1 MSASPNAFGPGQPN
15 DQQSINL
22 SLNFGSNNPFRN
34 RAASPASPASPFDDP
49 PARPLSRNPFIDNPI
64 PAQPRGSMSN
74 GSEHK
79 SLSAE
84 EIFASLTL
92 DEKAV
97 GSGTSGS
104 SQQPPS
110 RRPAPGQS
118 GPAPRRGENVPPPQ
132 DSANRHRPT
141 KSQEE
146 ALRAKRM
153 QGPGADNQ
161 RRPPQQSTSPSRR
174 PPPSRRPRRNSDSS
188 VMDFDAKPLTDEEKR
203 MIQAKRERDR
213 RRKEGNGREGR
224 SSSYSKEAGRE
235 GREGREE
242 KSRSSKSRPSRRM
255 DIIDQLDATSIYG
268 TGLYHHDG
276 PFDALNPHRNRSS
289 RKNAPM
295 QAFPKDSLNNSLGGA
310 GPLNS
315 QADHSAL
322 MGTNN
327 EEAFRDFAGSARNKD
342 GSSKG
347 PDAPI
352 FNPIQGVDMVHGDES
367 VGLGTSTFLEGT
379 PAARTAIHRHREE
392 QAREVMEGGLQRK
405 KSLAQRIRRVGGG
418 QREPRDPNFSYR
430 SPETVSAGTES
441 NPFFSEYGR
450 GEDVISVPNRDG
462 ALSPTSPPPVPRRD
476 SNGAPLERR
485 ATTDA
490 TTTLGED
497 GGKPT
502 GFIGRM
508 KSLKGGRRPKGSNEV
523 TTPPPNPGS
532 AM

>member
-1 MSASPNAFGPGQPN
+1 MPVRVAVAPIQRRLVARAARAVKAVRRSLAAASLALVGGWIS
-15 DQQSINL
+15 SINSTPRAFTEPAVRTSFIPWNGW
-22 SLNFGSNNPFRN
+22 SL
-34 RAASPASPASPFDDP
+34 
-49 PARPLSRNPFIDNPI
+49 
-64 PAQPRGSMSN
+64 
-74 GSEHK
+74 
-79 SLSAE
+79 
-84 EIFASLTL
+84 LTRYI
-92 DEKAV
+92 V
-97 GSGTSGS
+97 
-104 SQQPPS
+104 
-110 RRPAPGQS
+110 
-118 GPAPRRGENVPPPQ
+118 
-132 DSANRHRPT
+132 
-141 KSQEE
+141 
-146 ALRAKRM
+146 
-153 QGPGADNQ
+153 
-161 RRPPQQSTSPSRR
+161 
-174 PPPSRRPRRNSDSS
+174 
-188 VMDFDAKPLTDEEKR
+188 
-203 MIQAKRERDR
+203 
-213 RRKEGNGREGR
+213 
-224 SSSYSKEAGRE
+224 
-235 GREGREE
+235 
-242 KSRSSKSRPSRRM
+242 
-255 DIIDQLDATSIYG
+255 
-268 TGLYHHDG
+268 YHHDG

-322 MGTNN
+322 MGTNT

-418 QREPRDPNFSYR
+418 QREARDPNFSYR
-430 SPETVSAGTES
+430 SPETTSAGTES